1 VIWTAWKN
9 GKHNRTGTGYGFELS
24 PEDRDEHFSREWQ
37 AVILDLPH
45 GDGFMTARQAQPARH
60 SGKGVVNYA
69 VKKYVTGFIMN
80 IMLPGQ
86 IAYHQSSRSCHSGR
100 DASGS
105 SGRFE
110 ALA

>member
-45 GDGFMTARQAQPARH
+45 GDGFMTARQA
-60 SGKGVVNYA
+60 
-69 VKKYVTGFIMN
+69 
-80 IMLPGQ
+80 
-86 IAYHQSSRSCHSGR
+86 
-100 DASGS
+100 
-105 SGRFE
+105 
-110 ALA
+110 